1 MELKEKYPCHARE
14 PLTYIMQFYQVSL
27 LKDPNHPGPNKLLEV
42 VRGTLIPDLEKR
54 GLVAYGVFQGLFGL
68 SSNELYLVVSSE
80 FAVTAIS
87 QQNLNGEFQIVESIN
102 LIPTIRPTDHTRR
115 TREGVYVFR
124 WFDVMN
130 KDIEEIAELSAKA
143 WITFEEGF
151 DTEVQCLF
159 AEQNRESK
167 QGKMLLITWYQ
178 NLSVWQE
185 SRQPPEEARENF
197 MRRHQLTLQAKP
209 IATRLVS

>member
-1 MELKEKYPCHARE
+1 M
-14 PLTYIMQFYQVSL
+14 
-27 LKDPNHPGPNKLLEV
+27 
-42 VRGTLIPDLEKR
+42 
-54 GLVAYGVFQGLFGL
+54 YGVFQGLFGL
-68 SSNELYLVVSSE
+68 ASNELYLVVSS
-80 FAVTAIS
+80 VTVIS
-87 QQNLNGEFQIVESIN
+87 QQDLDSEFQIIESID

-115 TREGVYVFR
+115 TREGIYVFR

-130 KDIEEIAELSAKA
+130 KDVEEIAELSAKA

-159 AEQNRESK
+159 AEQNQESK

-185 SRQPPEEARENF
+185 SRQPPEDARENF
-197 MRRHQLTLQAKP
+197 MRRHRLTLQAKP
-209 IATRLVS
+209 IATRLV